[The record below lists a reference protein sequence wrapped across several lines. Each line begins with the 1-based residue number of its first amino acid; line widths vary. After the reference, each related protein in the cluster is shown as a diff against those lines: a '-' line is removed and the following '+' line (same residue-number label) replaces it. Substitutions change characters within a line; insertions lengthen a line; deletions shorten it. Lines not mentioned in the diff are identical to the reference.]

1 MSSIISL
8 LLEWSGICFLVALS
22 GLFAGLTLGLLSLDP
37 VGLEI
42 VIGSGSELDSKY
54 ARTIYP
60 LRKRGNLLLCV
71 LLLGN
76 VAVNVLLSI
85 LMADKTSGIVGFF
98 VSTGIIVLFG
108 EIIPQSVCSRYGLAV
123 GYYTMWIVWLLL
135 IFLFPISWPISLILD
150 WILGREIGTIYSRKE
165 LKKLVEIHGG
175 HHVSDITHA
184 EGTILSGALD
194 FSTKPVSEVM
204 TPLENVFML
213 EVDQRLDFDTTKMIL
228 EQGYSRV
235 PIFEKNPQQI
245 VGLLLVKDLAL
256 ISTQSAPPI
265 RELLP
270 HFNRHLPRVFDDVL
284 LGDMLKEFKAGRSH
298 MAVVRR
304 IMNEDGPGDPF
315 YENVGV
321 ITLEDI
327 IEEIINDEIID
338 ETDIYIDTRSKT
350 TVRGRQLV
358 EYGHLDDEEST
369 SDASTASLVTPHH
382 VGPSTIT
389 PDERDR
395 VVAFLSQHVALFSPQ
410 SVAPMVLSKLVDQSL
425 VLNLEVG
432 HADNPA
438 SLLYQPS
445 KEATFMT
452 LVLRGE
458 LQVVT
463 LNNDRYPLRASPNST
478 DFPILG
484 LNAIKQGTFFPDFT
498 AWCSSSE
505 TRILQINRYRYHAS
519 LHATTFEVHRP
530 ENNLHLLGNSSDDE
544 LDPTLSDHSQLH
556 EMSSFSPISS
566 SSSSSSSSSKPA
578 KLFSGLIGK
587 KSTPKDDSISLLR
600 DSLENSEYSLDNEI

>member
-1 MSSIISL
+1 MAIIQV
-8 LLEWSGICFLVALS
+8 LLEWSGIFFLVALS

-42 VIGSGSELDSKY
+42 VIGSGSALDSKY
-54 ARTIYP
+54 AQTIYP

-76 VAVNVLLSI
+76 VAVNCLLSI
-85 LMADKTSGIVGFF
+85 LMADKTSGLVGFF
-98 VSTGIIVLFG
+98 VSTSIIVIFG

-135 IFLFPISWPISLILD
+135 IFLFPISWPISLLLD

-175 HHVSDITHA
+175 HHISDITKA
-184 EGTILSGALD
+184 EGSILSGALD
-194 FSTKPVSEVM
+194 FSTKTVAEVM

-213 EVDQRLDFDTTKMIL
+213 EVDQRLDYATTKLVL

-235 PIFEKNPQQI
+235 PIFEKNPQQL

-256 ISTQSAPPI
+256 ISTESAPCI

-270 HFNRHLPRVFDDVL
+270 HFNRHLPRVFDDVV
-284 LGDMLKEFKAGRSH
+284 LGEMLKEFKAGRSH

-304 IMNEDGPGDPF
+304 IMNEDGPGDPY
-315 YENVGV
+315 YENIGV

-338 ETDIYIDTRSKT
+338 ETDIYVDTRSKT
-350 TVRGRQLV
+350 TVRGRSTLA
-358 EYGHLDDEEST
+358 YGHIEEEEAGPNLSSSDLT
-369 SDASTASLVTPHH
+369 SATPHH

-389 PDERDR
+389 IDERDR
-395 VVAFLSQHVALFSPQ
+395 VVAFLSRSVPLFSPATVSPQ
-410 SVAPMVLSKLVDQSL
+410 VLTKLVDQSL
-425 VLNLEVG
+425 VLNVEIG
-432 HADNPA
+432 NPENHA
-438 SLLYQPS
+438 SLLYQPG

-452 LVLRGE
+452 ILLRGE

-463 LNNDRYPLRASPNST
+463 HSLDRYPLRASPATSE
-478 DFPILG
+478 FPILG
-484 LNAIKQGTFFPDFT
+484 LNALKPDTFVPDFS
-498 AWCSSSE
+498 AWCTSSE
-505 TRILQINRYRYHAS
+505 TRILQINRYRYDAS
-519 LHATTFEVHRP
+519 LHATTFEVLRP
-530 ENNLHLLGNSSDDE
+530 HNNLHILGSGSDDDVDID
-544 LDPTLSDHSQLH
+544 LAHPLAGDDDNIHILGQ
-556 EMSSFSPISS
+556 
-566 SSSSSSSSSKPA
+566 SSSSSSKP
-578 KLFSGLIGK
+578 SK
-587 KSTPKDDSISLLR
+587 KKGILSSFLSTSSSPTEDSHSLLR
-600 DSLENSEYSLDNEI
+600 DSLEHEDSL